1 MFLVTLPKQI
11 QRVFIDNLRVKFLR
25 YTGILCFQ
33 SFESTLEIMRWWLF
47 DCLFSLPQCEIIGQ
61 FNQGFIITRL
71 LDNDLF
77 IVDQHATDEKF
88 RYEEFLNNTKIV
100 SQPLVCP
107 QSLDLDPGKKEILK
121 ENLTALEELGFGI
134 EVADNSKVKLTK
146 VPHCDRIVL
155 GKY

>member
-11 QRVFIDNLRVKFLR
+11 QKVFSDNLRVKFLR

-33 SFESTLEIMRWWLF
+33 IFESTLEIMRWWLF
-47 DCLFSLPQCEIIGQ
+47 DCLFFLPQCEIIGQ

>member
-1 MFLVTLPKQI
+1 MHLRLWWFLSYLIFFP
-11 QRVFIDNLRVKFLR
+11 
-25 YTGILCFQ
+25 
-33 SFESTLEIMRWWLF
+33 
-47 DCLFSLPQCEIIGQ
+47 PQGEIIGQ

-88 RYEEFLNNTKIV
+88 RYEEFLNNSKIV

-121 ENLTALEELGFGI
+121 ENLTVFEELGFGI

-155 GKY
+155 GKH

>member
-1 MFLVTLPKQI
+1 
-11 QRVFIDNLRVKFLR
+11 
-25 YTGILCFQ
+25 
-33 SFESTLEIMRWWLF
+33 MRWWLF
-47 DCLFSLPQCEIIGQ
+47 DYLFFPPQGEIIGQ
-61 FNQGFIITRL
+61 FNHGFIITRL

-88 RYEEFLNNTKIV
+88 RYEEFLNNSKIV

-121 ENLTALEELGFGI
+121 ETLTVLEELGFGI
-134 EVADNSKVKLTK
+134 EVADNSKVKLIK

>member
-1 MFLVTLPKQI
+1 MIEGLIRFRRCTRI
-11 QRVFIDNLRVKFLR
+11 LR
-25 YTGILCFQ
+25 FQ
-33 SFESTLEIMRWWLF
+33 SFESTLQIMRWWFFDYLF
-47 DCLFSLPQCEIIGQ
+47 FPPQGEIIGQ

-88 RYEEFLNNTKIV
+88 RYEEFLSNSKIV

-121 ENLTALEELGFGI
+121 ENLAVFEELGFGI

-155 GKY
+155 GKYILNSKCKS

>member
-1 MFLVTLPKQI
+1 MLKVHLKLCDDDFLIIFFP
-11 QRVFIDNLRVKFLR
+11 
-25 YTGILCFQ
+25 
-33 SFESTLEIMRWWLF
+33 
-47 DCLFSLPQCEIIGQ
+47 PQGEIIGQ

-134 EVADNSKVKLTK
+134 EVADNSKVKLIK